1 DGSTDTTLKN
11 LKKHFDNDPFLRI
24 VTYKENQGKGFALR
38 KGFSY
43 CSGDLIAFL
52 DADLDLHPN
61 QLDGLYRKMVKEGA
75 DVVIGSKF
83 HPQSKLIYPIHRK
96 MISIIYCLILYLL
109 FRLPLKDT
117 QTGLKLFKKEVLD
130 RVFPRILCKRF
141 AFDVE
146 LLANAY
152 RLHYKIKEVPVVL
165 NFRRNRKWGRM
176 RLKDMWYAGLDTL
189 AIFYRMYILKYY
201 EKGRNI
207 MNIP

>member
-43 CSGDLIAFL
+43 SSGDLIAFL

-61 QLDGLYRKMVKEGA
+61 QLHDLYRKMIKEGA

-83 HPQSKLIYPIHRK
+83 HPQSKLKYPLHRK
-96 MISIIYCLILYLL
+96 VISLIYCLILYLL

-176 RLKDMWYAGLDTL
+176 KLKDMWYAGLDTL

-201 EKGRNI
+201 TKIEQHTSR
-207 MNIP
+207 